1 MHSKNKSIIFD
12 ETIQLMSKLIST
24 NYTSGAFNFGALLLR
39 LAMAGLLLPHGYDKL
54 IHFAQYKSQFINF
67 MGIGVTLSL
76 ALTVFAEFFCSL
88 FVILGLATRLAA
100 IPPAIAMFVALW
112 KGHNL
117 DIFGKGEHAALFM
130 FGFLVILIIGPGKA
144 SVDGAMG
151 K

>member
-1 MHSKNKSIIFD
+1 
-12 ETIQLMSKLIST
+12 MSKLLST
-24 NYTSGAFNFGALLLR
+24 NYTSGAFNFGALILR
-39 LAMAGLLLPHGYDKL
+39 LSTAGLLLPHGYDKL
-54 IHFAQYKSQFINF
+54 VHFAQYKAKFMNF
-67 MGIGVTLSL
+67 LGMGQTVSL
-76 ALTVFAEFFCSL
+76 GLLVFAELFCCL

-117 DIFGKGEHAALFM
+117 DIFGEGEHAALFM

>member
-1 MHSKNKSIIFD
+1 
-12 ETIQLMSKLIST
+12 MSKLIST
-24 NYTSGAFNFGALLLR
+24 NYTSGAFNFGALILR
-39 LAMAGLLLPHGYDKL
+39 LAMGGLLLPHGYGKL
-54 IHFAQYKSQFINF
+54 VHFAASKAHMINF
-67 MGIGVTLSL
+67 MGIGVTASL
-76 ALTVFAEFFCSL
+76 ALLVFAEFFCSL

-117 DIFGKGEHAALFM
+117 DILGDGEHAALFM

>member
-1 MHSKNKSIIFD
+1 MKCKSKSIIFD
-12 ETIQLMSKLIST
+12 KTSSMSKLLST
-24 NYTSGAFNFGALLLR
+24 SYTSGAFNFGALLLR
-39 LAMAGLLLPHGYDKL
+39 LAMGGLLLPHGYDKL
-54 IHFAQYKSQFINF
+54 IHFAQYKAKFINF
-67 MGIGVTLSL
+67 LGIGTTMSLS
-76 ALTVFAEFFCSL
+76 LTVFAEFFCAL

-117 DIFGKGEHAALFM
+117 DIFGEGEHAALFM

>member
-1 MHSKNKSIIFD
+1 
-12 ETIQLMSKLIST
+12 MSKLLST
-24 NYTSGAFNFGALLLR
+24 SYTSGAFNFGALLLR
-39 LAMAGLLLPHGYDKL
+39 LAMGGLLLPHGYDKL
-54 IHFAQYKSQFINF
+54 VHFAQYKGKFINF
-67 MGIGVTLSL
+67 MGIGTTASL
-76 ALTVFAEFFCSL
+76 GLTVFAELFCAL
-88 FVILGLATRLAA
+88 FVVLGLATRLAA

-117 DIFGKGEHAALFM
+117 DIFGEGEHAALFM

>member
-1 MHSKNKSIIFD
+1 M
-12 ETIQLMSKLIST
+12 KLIST
-24 NYTSGAFNFGALLLR
+24 SYSDGAFNFGALVLR
-39 LAMAGLLLPHGYDKL
+39 LAMGGLLLPHGYDKL
-54 IHFAQYKSQFINF
+54 VHFAQYKAKFINF
-67 MGIGVTLSL
+67 MGIGQTASLS
-76 ALTVFAEFFCSL
+76 LTVFAELFCSL

-100 IPPAIAMFVALW
+100 IAPFIAMFVALW

-130 FGFLVILIIGPGKA
+130 FGFLVILVIGPGRA